1 VVHSHVQIAK
11 QYSYRLHVSVPS
23 VFLTVL
29 IPLGIC
35 QYRRSS
41 LLYILKQGVDI
52 NCVVKKIPLKD
63 VCGRVG
69 NLSLLP
75 QSELHKLDI
84 MFLFVLADWRTVS
97 FSLLPSILLL
107 SPVIYVLFAAFSNFA
122 VLFG

>member
-1 VVHSHVQIAK
+1 
-11 QYSYRLHVSVPS
+11 

-84 MFLFVLADWRTVS
+84 MFLFVLAAWRTVS

-122 VLFG
+122 VLSG